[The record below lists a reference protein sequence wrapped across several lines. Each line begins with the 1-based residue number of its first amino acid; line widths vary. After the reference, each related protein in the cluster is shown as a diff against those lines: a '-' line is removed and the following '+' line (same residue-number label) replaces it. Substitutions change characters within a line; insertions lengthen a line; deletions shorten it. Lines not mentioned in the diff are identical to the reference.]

1 MKLIERIIPT
11 FKALGSVILAI
22 PHSYASILFSD
33 SILLG
38 LMLLLVT
45 LLSPI
50 VGFSGLVS
58 LLVALLVSRS
68 VGFESWESR
77 SGIAAF
83 NSLIIGMAVGYYYPM
98 QMITNSPA
106 FYLGFLVMVSIVTLL
121 LYLLLSYL
129 SNTFF
134 RLPAMSLPFSIMALM
149 LWYYF
154 ARLGY
159 LSNYPFDKLL
169 LFSKAPAMPEFWRLF
184 FVSLGSIFFTPEV
197 VAGILVAAALFII
210 TRIGFVL
217 ALLGWTISYYLMQL
231 MGGVPGNGMFYPG
244 FNGILIMLAIGGIYL
259 LPGKISWLVSAFATA
274 IGFLLIMLFNV
285 TFHHYNSFTGHYTP
299 LSVPVF
305 AFPLNIVVLLV
316 IFTLRLRIVV
326 SKPVMNDFGVFNP
339 EQALQTYQER
349 HKRFGSLGIP
359 QFALPIQGEWLIT
372 QGHSGEHTHKL
383 DWAYAWDFEIQD
395 KQGKLYASEEHNVQD
410 YYAYGKP
417 VFATAA
423 GTVVKVLD
431 GVLDNPVGQ
440 INTRENW
447 GNFICIS
454 HGYGLYSFYAHL
466 KQGSMQAKVGEYIK
480 QGDKLGLVGNSGRSA
495 VPHLHFQIQLGPEAG
510 SRTRLSHL
518 VNYKLHKP
526 DGLEFIGS
534 GIPRKGDVLSTLV
547 PEEHLQS
554 MMGLQSQSEL
564 QLSVTRSNKTKQ
576 ENWKVELDFW
586 GKFRIV
592 SSSHSE
598 LEFSVF
604 GGIYNALSLKG
615 NRNSALA
622 AFALLVSRLPYSD
635 KQEISCQDE
644 PALSVILH
652 PAFRHIILLFTPLLP
667 LLSACTASKISSSRE
682 LIIIRSEVSYKLL
695 GLKVGALNGV
705 VKIDKYQG
713 VKDLSLFKGQRLL
726 LSANSEV
733 TTDQK

>member
-1 MKLIERIIPT
+1 M
-11 FKALGSVILAI
+11 VLAI

-50 VGFSGLVS
+50 VGLSGLVS
-58 LLVALLVSRS
+58 LVVAILVSRS
-68 VGFESWESR
+68 MGFESWESR

-98 QMITNSPA
+98 QMISNAPA
-106 FYLGFLVMVSIVTLL
+106 FYFGFLAMISIVTLL
-121 LYLLLSYL
+121 LYLLLSYI

-134 RLPAMSLPFSIMALM
+134 RLPAMSLPFSIVALV

-154 ARLGY
+154 ARLGF

-169 LFSKAPAMPEFWRLF
+169 LFSNPPVLPEFWRLF

-197 VAGILVAAALFII
+197 VAGMLVAVALLII

-217 ALLGWTISYYLMQL
+217 ALLGWAISFFLMHL
-231 MGGVPGNGMFYPG
+231 MGGVAGNGMFYPG

-259 LPGKISWLVSAFATA
+259 LPGKTSWLVAAFSTA
-274 IGFLLIMLFNV
+274 IGFTFIMLMNM
-285 TFHHYNSFTGHYTP
+285 TYYHYNSFTGLYSP
-299 LSVPVF
+299 LGVPVF

-326 SKPVMNDFGVFNP
+326 TKPVMNDFGVFNP

-359 QFALPIQGEWLIT
+359 QFALPLQGEWIIT
-372 QGHSGEHTHKL
+372 QGHSDDITHKL
-383 DWAYAWDFEIQD
+383 DWAYAWDFEMHD
-395 KQGKLYASEEHNVQD
+395 KQNQPYAAEEHSAAD
-410 YYAYGKP
+410 YYAFGKP
-417 VFATAA
+417 VFASAA
-423 GTVVKVLD
+423 GTVVKVMD
-431 GVLDNPVGQ
+431 GIVDNPVGQ
-440 INTRENW
+440 INARENW
-447 GNFICIS
+447 GNYICIS

-466 KQGSMQAKVGEYIK
+466 KRGSLQTKPGAYLK
-480 QGDKLGLVGNSGRSA
+480 QGDKLGAVGNSGRSA

-518 VNYKLHKP
+518 VNYKLHKA
-526 DGLEFIGS
+526 DGTEFIGS
-534 GIPRKGDVLSTLV
+534 GIPKKGELLSALV

-554 MMGLQSQSEL
+554 MLGMQ
-564 QLSVTRSNKTKQ
+564 NKTELNLQVVRGNKRSQ
-576 ENWKVELDFW
+576 ETWKVELDFW
-586 GKFRIV
+586 GRFKLL
-592 SSSHSE
+592 SSKRSE
-598 LEFSVF
+598 LEFSVY

-622 AFALLVSRLPYSD
+622 AFALLVSRLPYSE
-635 KQEISCQDE
+635 KHEISSSDE
-644 PALSVILH
+644 PALSVILN
-652 PAFRHIILLFTPLLP
+652 PAFRHLILLFTPLFP
-667 LLSACTASKISSSRE
+667 LLYACTKSSVKSTRE
-682 LIIIRSEVSYKLL
+682 QVIIHSEIAYYILGIRFS
-695 GLKVGALNGV
+695 GFNGT

-713 VKDLSLFKGQRLL
+713 INELL
-726 LSANSEV
+726 LYKGKRLILEAKGEEA
-733 TTDQK
+733 

>member
-1 MKLIERIIPT
+1 MKFFERIVPT
-11 FKALGSVILAI
+11 LRAVGSVILAI

-38 LMLLLVT
+38 LMLFLVT

-50 VGFSGLVS
+50 VGISGLVS

-98 QMITNSPA
+98 QMINSAPV
-106 FYLGFLVMVSIVTLL
+106 FYLAFLILISIVTLL

-169 LFSKAPAMPEFWRLF
+169 LFTKAPDLPEFWRLF

-197 VAGILVAAALFII
+197 VAGILVALALFII

-259 LPGKISWLVSAFATA
+259 LPGKVSWLVAGFSTA
-274 IGFLLIMLFNV
+274 IGFMLIMMLNI
-285 TFHHYNSFTGHYTP
+285 TFHHYNSYTGHYTP

-326 SKPVMNDFGVFNP
+326 GKPVMNDFGVFNP

-359 QFALPIQGEWLIT
+359 QFALPVQGEWLIT
-372 QGHSGEHTHKL
+372 QGHSDDVTHKL

-395 KQGKLYASEEHNVQD
+395 RQAKLYAAEEHNVTD

-417 VFATAA
+417 VYATAA
-423 GTVVKVLD
+423 GSVVKVLD

-466 KQGSMQAKVGEYIK
+466 KQGSVQAKVGEYIK

-518 VNYKLHKP
+518 VNYKLHK
-526 DGLEFIGS
+526 DEGLVFIGS
-534 GIPRKGDVLSTLV
+534 GIPQKGDILSTLV
-547 PEEHLQS
+547 PEDHLQS
-554 MMGLQSQSEL
+554 MMGLQNKSEL
-564 QLSVTRSNKTKQ
+564 ELRVKRNNRSKQ
-576 ENWKVELDFW
+576 EKWKVELDFW
-586 GKFRIV
+586 GKFKIA
-592 SSSHSE
+592 SSNRSE

-615 NRNSALA
+615 NRDSALA
-622 AFALLVSRLPYSD
+622 AFALLISRLPFSD
-635 KQEISCQDE
+635 RQELSCQDE

-652 PAFRHIILLFTPLLP
+652 PAFRHLILLFTPLFP
-667 LLSACTASKISSSRE
+667 LLSACTSSRISSTRE
-682 LIIIRSEVSYKLL
+682 QIVVRSEVCYKLL
-695 GLKVGALNGV
+695 GLKVGALHGMI
-705 VKIDKYQG
+705 KIDKYQG
-713 VKDLSLFKGQRLL
+713 VKEISLFKGQRLL
-726 LSANSEV
+726 LEANSFTEA
-733 TTDQK
+733 K

>member
-1 MKLIERIIPT
+1 MKLIERLIPA
-11 FKALGSVILAI
+11 FRAAGSVVLAI

-50 VGFSGLVS
+50 VGLSGLVS
-58 LLVALLVSRS
+58 LVVAILVSRS
-68 VGFESWESR
+68 MGFESWESK

-83 NSLIIGMAVGYYYPM
+83 NSLVIGMAVGYYYPM
-98 QMITNSPA
+98 QMILNNPA
-106 FYLGFLVMVSIVTLL
+106 FYAGFLVMISIVTLL
-121 LYLLLSYL
+121 LYLLISYL

-134 RLPAMSLPFSIMALM
+134 RLPAMSLPFSIMALL

-169 LFSKAPAMPEFWRLF
+169 LFSKPPVLPEFWRLF

-197 VAGILVAAALFII
+197 VAGMLVAVALLII

-217 ALLGWTISYYLMQL
+217 ALLGWTISFYLMQL
-231 MGGVPGNGMFYPG
+231 MGGVAGNGIFYPG

-259 LPGKISWLVSAFATA
+259 LPGKTSWLVAAFSTA
-274 IGFLLIMLFNV
+274 IGFMIIMLFNV
-285 TFHHYNSFTGHYTP
+285 TYHHYNSFTGHYSP

-359 QFALPIQGEWLIT
+359 QFALPLQGEWLIT
-372 QGHSGEHTHKL
+372 QGHSDNITHKL
-383 DWAYAWDFEIQD
+383 DWAYAWDFEMQD
-395 KQGKLYASEEHNVQD
+395 NKNSPYAAEEHSLAD

-417 VFATAA
+417 VFASAA
-423 GTVVKVLD
+423 GYVVKVMD
-431 GVLDNPVGQ
+431 GVTDNPIGLV
-440 INTRENW
+440 NTRENW
-447 GNFICIS
+447 GNYVCIS
-454 HGYGLYSFYAHL
+454 HGYGLYSFYSHL
-466 KQGSMQAKVGEYIK
+466 KQGSLQAKTGDYLK
-480 QGDKLGLVGNSGRSA
+480 QGDRLGLVGNSGRSA
-495 VPHLHFQIQLGPEAG
+495 VPHLHFQVQLGPEAG

-518 VNYKLHKP
+518 VNYKLHGG

-534 GIPRKGDVLSTLV
+534 GIPRKGEIISPLV

-554 MMGLQSQSEL
+554 MLGLQNQSEL
-564 QLSVTRSNKTKQ
+564 SLQVVRGKKRNHET
-576 ENWKVELDFW
+576 WKVELDFW
-586 GKFRIV
+586 GKFRIQ
-592 SSSHSE
+592 SNKNSK

-622 AFALLVSRLPYSD
+622 AFALLVSRLPYSE
-635 KQEISCQDE
+635 KQVIASGDE
-644 PALSVILH
+644 PALSVILN
-652 PAFRHIILLFTPLLP
+652 PTFRHLILLFTPLFP
-667 LLSACTASKISSSRE
+667 LLSACTKSRITSTREQIS
-682 LIIIRSEVSYKLL
+682 IQSEITYCIL
-695 GLKVGALNGV
+695 GIKFSGLNGI
-705 VKIDKYQG
+705 VKINKYQG
-713 VKDLSLFKGQRLL
+713 ITELSLFKGKRLIL
-726 LSANSEV
+726 EAKGEV
-733 TTDQK
+733 A